1 MSAAAAVMEEAEEG
15 VMANLLFDA
24 DADHVVAVAVA
35 AAADAAGVSLAAW
48 DSIAAVAVVVAA
60 DGKRELR

>member
-1 MSAAAAVMEEAEEG
+1 MSAAAAIMEEAEEE
-15 VMANLLFDA
+15 VMAYLLYDA

-35 AAADAAGVSLAAW
+35 PDPAGVSLAAW

-60 DGKRELR
+60 DGKRVLR